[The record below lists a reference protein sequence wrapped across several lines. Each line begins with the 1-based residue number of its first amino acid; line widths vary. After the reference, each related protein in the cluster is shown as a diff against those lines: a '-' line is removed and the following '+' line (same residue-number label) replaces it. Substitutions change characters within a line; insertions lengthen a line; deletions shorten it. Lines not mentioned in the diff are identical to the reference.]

1 MTISLFV
8 PILIGAAFLVG
19 LVVGFLLAK
28 LNQAQALK
36 QVDVL
41 KSELAQ
47 AQFAHEFLQNELSEK
62 KQLVLDIKRELEE
75 SFRMTSAEVLE
86 EKSKKLLELAHLSFK
101 NEVASQ
107 DKVTERREMHLQKE
121 FKDLFEQIQTYQN
134 KLNEFEKEREKTL
147 GLVEG
152 QLKYVAETGTYLSQ
166 QTQSLKEALTKP
178 NIRGRWG
185 ELQLKNCVEFA
196 GMSEFSDFTTQEEFT
211 EDDKLLKPD
220 LIVRLPSGKRIIVDS
235 KTPMDSYLKSV
246 DESNEDL
253 KKQHLK
259 DHAQR
264 LRAHVRELG
273 SKKYFEAVG
282 FESLDQVIMFLPNES
297 FLYAALEAD
306 KEIIEYA
313 IKNKVL
319 IATPPTFIALLRAIH
334 MGWGEHKVSQN
345 VKQIYD
351 QSKELHKRLQ
361 TFTETFYKI
370 EDHLQKSLD
379 VFKRARNSFESRVLV
394 QAKKIESLDQG
405 LSEVVLEASGS
416 SSETPVV
423 ES

>member
-1 MTISLFV
+1 MTISAFV
-8 PILIGAAFLVG
+8 PILLVA
-19 LVVGFLLAK
+19 VFLLG
-28 LNQAQALK
+28 LTMGYLLSRLK
-36 QVDVL
+36 FYKSTQEIEKL

-47 AQFAHEFLQNELSEK
+47 SQFAHEFLQNELSEK
-62 KQLVLDIKRELEE
+62 KQLVLDIKRELED
-75 SFRMTSAEVLE
+75 SFRTTSAEVLE
-86 EKSKKLLELAHLSFK
+86 EKSKKLLEMAQLSFK

-107 DKVTERREMHLQKE
+107 DKVTERREQHLQKE
-121 FKDLFEQIQTYQN
+121 FKDLFAQIQTYQN

-196 GMSEFSDFTTQEEFT
+196 GMSEFCDFSTQEEFI
-211 EDDKLLKPD
+211 EDDKSLKPD

-246 DESNEDL
+246 DENNEDL
-253 KKQHLK
+253 KKQHIK

-264 LRAHVRELG
+264 LKTHIRELG

-313 IKNKVL
+313 LKNKVL
-319 IATPPTFIALLRAIH
+319 ITTPPTFIALLRAIH

-345 VKQIYD
+345 VRQIYN
-351 QSKELHKRLQ
+351 QSKELQKRLQ
-361 TFTETFYKI
+361 TFTETFLKI

-379 VFKRARNSFESRVLV
+379 TFKKARNSFESRVLV
-394 QAKKIESLDQG
+394 QARKIESLDQG
-405 LSEVVLEASGS
+405 MGDLVLDNDEAAASQL
-416 SSETPVV
+416 